1 MKHRERKG
9 GNNFHRGDKMTRVY
23 NFSAGPACLPEW
35 VLTKAANEMLD
46 AHNSGMSVMEMSHRS
61 SEFKDII
68 DTCKAR
74 LKRLMNIPDE
84 YEILFLQG
92 GASLQF
98 TMVPLNLEK
107 HNVDLINTGQWTKKA
122 LKEHEKLGKV
132 NVVASS
138 AEDNFTYIPKIKQE
152 DLSEDSDYVY
162 ICENN
167 TIYGTKYKELPPHE
181 GKLLVADLSSC
192 ILSERTDVSKY
203 DLIFAGAQK
212 NMGPAGLTVVI
223 IKKDLIGL
231 ADEKTPSML
240 NYKTYADNDSMFNTP
255 PTYAIYI
262 CGLVLEWLETQI
274 GGLENMEKINREKA
288 KLLYDYIDASKLYS
302 NPERKELS
310 MVFQFEHIGLDQIE
324 GKEKW
329 DVKSLELLDLK
340 KVLSKWQTEL
350 EGHGWNSLFWNNHD
364 LPRIVSR
371 WGNDGD
377 YRVLSAKMLAT
388 LLHGMKGTPYIYQ
401 GEEIGMTNV
410 PFQTID
416 EFPDIET
423 QNIYQERL
431 KAGFTEEE
439 TMYAIR
445 AKARDNA
452 RTPMQWNAEKNA
464 GFTEGIPWYR
474 VNPNYK
480 EINVEQALA
489 DPESVFYHYQKLIQL
504 RKEHEV
510 MVYGTYQLL
519 FPEDEDLYI
528 YTRTLEEE
536 KWLIVCN
543 FHEKTRKL
551 QCKRA
556 GQVMLS
562 NYADTPAAEKITELR
577 PYEAVIYQMESWD
590 ANHGERGQDHSS
602 DFEADI
608 ELV

>member
-1 MKHRERKG
+1 MKNAWWKEAVIYQIYPRSFCDS
-9 GNNFHRGDKMTRVY
+9 NGDGIGDIEGIISK
-23 NFSAGPACLPEW
+23 
-35 VLTKAANEMLD
+35 LD
-46 AHNSGMSVMEMSHRS
+46 Y
-61 SEFKDII
+61 
-68 DTCKAR
+68 
-74 LKRLMNIPDE
+74 LKRLGIDIIWLSPIYESPNDDNGYDISDYRDIMDE
-84 YEILFLQG
+84 FG
-92 GASLQF
+92 
-98 TMVPLNLEK
+98 TMEDMDNL
-107 HNVDLINTGQWTKKA
+107 
-122 LKEHEKLGKV
+122 LKEANDRGITILM
-132 NVVASS
+132 
-138 AEDNFTYIPKIKQE
+138 
-152 DLSEDSDYVY
+152 DLVLNHTSDEHKWF
-162 ICENN
+162 IEAKNN
-167 TIYGTKYKELPPHE
+167 PN
-181 GKLLVADLSSC
+181 
-192 ILSERTDVSKY
+192 SKY
-203 DLIFAGAQK
+203 RDYYVFRKPVDGKEPNEMKSTFSGSAWELDKDSNEYYLHLFSKKQPDLNWENKEVRNELYDMINFWIDKGVGGFRLDVIDLVGKEPDKLITA
-212 NMGPAGLTVVI
+212 NGPKLHEYINEMNVNTFG
-223 IKKDLIGL
+223 KKDLLTVGETWG
-231 ADEKTPSML
+231 ATPEI
-240 NYKTYADNDSMFNTP
+240 A
-255 PTYAIYI
+255 
-262 CGLVLEWLETQI
+262 
-274 GGLENMEKINREKA
+274 
-288 KLLYDYIDASKLYS
+288 KLYS
-302 NPERKELS
+302 NPIRNELS
-310 MVFQFEHIGLDQIE
+310 MVFQFEHISLDEIP
-324 GKEKW
+324 GKTKW
-329 DVKSLELLDLK
+329 DLAPLNFIKLK
-340 KVLSKWQTEL
+340 EVFNKWQTEL
-350 EGHGWNSLFWNNHD
+350 DNEGWNSLFWNNHD

-464 GFTEGIPWYR
+464 GFTEGTPWYR

-577 PYEAVIYQMESWD
+577 PYEAVIYQMESWN
-590 ANHGERGQDHSS
+590 ANHGERGQDYSS

>member
-1 MKHRERKG
+1 MEKKWWQSSVVYQIYPRSFADSNGDGMGDIPGITGKIEYLKKLGVNVLWICPIYQSPQDDNGYDISDYRTVYPEFGTMEDMKILIQKCQDNDIKIIMDLVVNHTSDEHPWFIEAKKSLDNPYRDYYIWRKG
-9 GNNFHRGDKMTRVY
+9 EDGQPPNDLMSNFGG
-23 NFSAGPACLPEW
+23 SAWEYSPE
-35 VLTKAANEMLD
+35 T
-46 AHNSGMSVMEMSHRS
+46 
-61 SEFKDII
+61 
-68 DTCKAR
+68 
-74 LKRLMNIPDE
+74 DE
-84 YEILFLQG
+84 YYLHFYSKKQPDLNWENPKLRQKIYDMMNWWLDQG
-92 GASLQF
+92 IAGF
-98 TMVPLNLEK
+98 RM
-107 HNVDLINTGQWTKKA
+107 
-122 LKEHEKLGKV
+122 
-132 NVVASS
+132 
-138 AEDNFTYIPKIKQE
+138 
-152 DLSEDSDYVY
+152 
-162 ICENN
+162 
-167 TIYGTKYKELPPHE
+167 
-181 GKLLVADLSSC
+181 
-192 ILSERTDVSKY
+192 DV
-203 DLIFAGAQK
+203 I
-212 NMGPAGLTVVI
+212 
-223 IKKDLIGL
+223 DLIGKIP
-231 ADEKTPSML
+231 DQKIKENGPML
-240 NYKTYADNDSMFNTP
+240 HKYLQEMNEATFGHRDSMTVGECWGATP
-255 PTYAIYI
+255 
-262 CGLVLEWLETQI
+262 EI
-274 GGLENMEKINREKA
+274 GR
-288 KLLYDYIDASKLYS
+288 LYTDPA
-302 NPERKELS
+302 RKELS
-310 MVFQFEHIGLDQIE
+310 MIFQFEQIQLDKKPGGQR
-324 GKEKW
+324 W
-329 DVKSLELLDLK
+329 DLK
-340 KVLSKWQTEL
+340 PLYLPDLKCVFSKWQTEL

-536 KWLIVCN
+536 KWLIVCS

>member
-1 MKHRERKG
+1 MEKKWWQSSVVYQIYPRSFADS
-9 GNNFHRGDKMTRVY
+9 NGDGM
-23 NFSAGPACLPEW
+23 GDLPGITGKIEY
-35 VLTKAANEMLD
+35 
-46 AHNSGMSVMEMSHRS
+46 
-61 SEFKDII
+61 
-68 DTCKAR
+68 
-74 LKRLMNIPDE
+74 LK
-84 YEILFLQG
+84 
-92 GASLQF
+92 
-98 TMVPLNLEK
+98 
-107 HNVDLINTGQWTKKA
+107 
-122 LKEHEKLGKV
+122 KLGV
-132 NVVASS
+132 NVLWICPIYQSPQD
-138 AEDNFTYIPKIKQE
+138 DNGYDI
-152 DLSEDSDYVY
+152 SDYRAVY
-162 ICENN
+162 PEFGTMEN
-167 TIYGTKYKELPPHE
+167 
-181 GKLLVADLSSC
+181 
-192 ILSERTDVSKY
+192 
-203 DLIFAGAQK
+203 
-212 NMGPAGLTVVI
+212 M
-223 IKKDLIGL
+223 KDLI
-231 ADEKTPSML
+231 K
-240 NYKTYADNDSMFNTP
+240 KCKDNDIKIIMDLVVNHTSDEHPWFIESKKSLDNPYRDYYIWRKGTDGRPPNELMSNFGGSAWQYSPETDEYYLHFYSKKQPDLNWENPKLRQEIYDMMNWWLDQGIAGFRMDVIDLIGKIPDQKIKENGPKLHSYLHEMNEATFGHRDSMTVGECWGATP
-255 PTYAIYI
+255 
-262 CGLVLEWLETQI
+262 EI
-274 GGLENMEKINREKA
+274 GR
-288 KLLYDYIDASKLYS
+288 LYTD
-302 NPERKELS
+302 PERKELS
-310 MVFQFEHIGLDQIE
+310 MIFQFEQIQLDKKPGGQR
-324 GKEKW
+324 W
-329 DVKSLELLDLK
+329 DLKSLYLPDLK
-340 KVLSKWQTEL
+340 RVFSKWQTEL

-371 WGNDGD
+371 WGNDGE

-423 QNIYQERL
+423 QNIYKERL

-439 TMYAIR
+439 TMHAIR

-464 GFTEGIPWYR
+464 GFTEGTPWYR

-504 RKEHEV
+504 RKEHDI

-543 FHEKTRKL
+543 FHEKTRKFR
-551 QCKRA
+551 CKRA

-562 NYADTPAAEKITELR
+562 NYADTPATEKIAELR

-590 ANHGERGQDHSS
+590 ANHGECGQDHSS

>member
-1 MKHRERKG
+1 MEKKWWQSSVVYQIYPRSFADS
-9 GNNFHRGDKMTRVY
+9 NGDGM
-23 NFSAGPACLPEW
+23 GDLPGITGKIEY
-35 VLTKAANEMLD
+35 
-46 AHNSGMSVMEMSHRS
+46 
-61 SEFKDII
+61 
-68 DTCKAR
+68 
-74 LKRLMNIPDE
+74 LK
-84 YEILFLQG
+84 
-92 GASLQF
+92 
-98 TMVPLNLEK
+98 
-107 HNVDLINTGQWTKKA
+107 
-122 LKEHEKLGKV
+122 KLGV
-132 NVVASS
+132 NVLWICPIYQSPQD
-138 AEDNFTYIPKIKQE
+138 DNGYDI
-152 DLSEDSDYVY
+152 SDYRAVY
-162 ICENN
+162 PEFGTMEN
-167 TIYGTKYKELPPHE
+167 
-181 GKLLVADLSSC
+181 
-192 ILSERTDVSKY
+192 
-203 DLIFAGAQK
+203 
-212 NMGPAGLTVVI
+212 M
-223 IKKDLIGL
+223 KDLIQ
-231 ADEKTPSML
+231 KC
-240 NYKTYADNDSMFNTP
+240 KDNDIKIIMDLVVNHTSDEHPWFIESKKSLDNPYRDYYIWRKGTDGRPPNDLMSNFGGSAWEYSPETDEYYLHFYSKKQPDLNWENPKLRQEIYDMMNWWLDQGIAGFRMDVIDLIGKIPDQKIKENGPKLHSYLHEMNEATFGHRDSMTVGECWGATP
-255 PTYAIYI
+255 
-262 CGLVLEWLETQI
+262 EI
-274 GGLENMEKINREKA
+274 GR
-288 KLLYDYIDASKLYS
+288 LYTD
-302 NPERKELS
+302 PERKELS
-310 MVFQFEHIGLDQIE
+310 MIFQFEQIQLDKKPGGQR
-324 GKEKW
+324 W
-329 DVKSLELLDLK
+329 DLKSLYLPDLK
-340 KVLSKWQTEL
+340 RVFSKWQTEL

-371 WGNDGD
+371 WGNDGE

-464 GFTEGIPWYR
+464 GFTEGTPWYR

-504 RKEHEV
+504 RKEHDI

-543 FHEKTRKL
+543 FHEKTRKFR
-551 QCKRA
+551 CKRA

-562 NYADTPAAEKITELR
+562 NYADTPATEKIAELR

-590 ANHGERGQDHSS
+590 ANHGECGQDHSS

>member
-1 MKHRERKG
+1 MEKKWWQSSVVYQIYPRSFADSNGDGMGDIPGITGEIEYLKKLGVNVLWICPIYQSPQDDNGYDISAYRAIYPEFGTMEDMKSLIQKCKDNDIKIIMDLVVNHTSDEHPWFIEAKKSLDNPYRDYYIWRKG
-9 GNNFHRGDKMTRVY
+9 TDGRPPNDLMSNFGG
-23 NFSAGPACLPEW
+23 SAWEYSPE
-35 VLTKAANEMLD
+35 T
-46 AHNSGMSVMEMSHRS
+46 
-61 SEFKDII
+61 
-68 DTCKAR
+68 
-74 LKRLMNIPDE
+74 DE
-84 YEILFLQG
+84 YYLHFYSKKQPDLNWENPKLRQEIYDMMNWWLDQG
-92 GASLQF
+92 IAGF
-98 TMVPLNLEK
+98 RM
-107 HNVDLINTGQWTKKA
+107 
-122 LKEHEKLGKV
+122 
-132 NVVASS
+132 
-138 AEDNFTYIPKIKQE
+138 
-152 DLSEDSDYVY
+152 
-162 ICENN
+162 
-167 TIYGTKYKELPPHE
+167 
-181 GKLLVADLSSC
+181 
-192 ILSERTDVSKY
+192 DV
-203 DLIFAGAQK
+203 I
-212 NMGPAGLTVVI
+212 
-223 IKKDLIGL
+223 DLIGKIPDQKIKENGPKL
-231 ADEKTPSML
+231 HSYLHEMNEATFGHR
-240 NYKTYADNDSMFNTP
+240 DSMTVGECWGATP
-255 PTYAIYI
+255 
-262 CGLVLEWLETQI
+262 EI
-274 GGLENMEKINREKA
+274 GR
-288 KLLYDYIDASKLYS
+288 LYTD
-302 NPERKELS
+302 PERKELS
-310 MVFQFEHIGLDQIE
+310 MIFQFEQIQLDKKPGGQR
-324 GKEKW
+324 W
-329 DVKSLELLDLK
+329 DLKSLYLPDLK
-340 KVLSKWQTEL
+340 RVFSKWQTEL

-371 WGNDGD
+371 WGNDGE

-423 QNIYQERL
+423 QNIYKERL

-439 TMYAIR
+439 TMHAIR

-464 GFTEGIPWYR
+464 GFTEGTPWYR

-504 RKEHEV
+504 RKEHDI

-543 FHEKTRKL
+543 FHEKTRKFR
-551 QCKRA
+551 CKRA

-562 NYADTPAAEKITELR
+562 NYADTPATEKIAELR

-590 ANHGERGQDHSS
+590 ANHGECGQDHSS

>member
-1 MKHRERKG
+1 MEKKWWQSSVVYQIYPRSFADSNGDGMGDIPGITGKIEYLKKLGVNVLWICPIYQSPQDDNGYDISDYRTVYPEFGTMEDMKILIQKCQDNDIKIIMDLVVNHTSDEHPWFIEAKKSLDNPYRDYYIWRKG
-9 GNNFHRGDKMTRVY
+9 EDGQPPNDLMSNFGG
-23 NFSAGPACLPEW
+23 SAWEYSPE
-35 VLTKAANEMLD
+35 T
-46 AHNSGMSVMEMSHRS
+46 
-61 SEFKDII
+61 
-68 DTCKAR
+68 
-74 LKRLMNIPDE
+74 DE
-84 YEILFLQG
+84 YYLHFYSKKQPDLNWENPKLRQEIYDMMNWWLDQG
-92 GASLQF
+92 IAGF
-98 TMVPLNLEK
+98 RM
-107 HNVDLINTGQWTKKA
+107 
-122 LKEHEKLGKV
+122 
-132 NVVASS
+132 
-138 AEDNFTYIPKIKQE
+138 
-152 DLSEDSDYVY
+152 
-162 ICENN
+162 
-167 TIYGTKYKELPPHE
+167 
-181 GKLLVADLSSC
+181 
-192 ILSERTDVSKY
+192 DV
-203 DLIFAGAQK
+203 I
-212 NMGPAGLTVVI
+212 
-223 IKKDLIGL
+223 DLIGKIP
-231 ADEKTPSML
+231 DQKIKENGPML
-240 NYKTYADNDSMFNTP
+240 HKYLQEMNEATFGHRDSMTVGECWGATP
-255 PTYAIYI
+255 
-262 CGLVLEWLETQI
+262 EI
-274 GGLENMEKINREKA
+274 GR
-288 KLLYDYIDASKLYS
+288 LYTDPA
-302 NPERKELS
+302 RKELS
-310 MVFQFEHIGLDQIE
+310 MIFQFEQIQLDKKPGGQR
-324 GKEKW
+324 W
-329 DVKSLELLDLK
+329 DLK
-340 KVLSKWQTEL
+340 PLYLPDLKCVFSKWQTEL

-590 ANHGERGQDHSS
+590 ANPGERGQDHSS

>member
-1 MKHRERKG
+1 MEKKWWQSSVVYQIYPRSFADS
-9 GNNFHRGDKMTRVY
+9 NGDGM
-23 NFSAGPACLPEW
+23 GDLPGITGKIEY
-35 VLTKAANEMLD
+35 
-46 AHNSGMSVMEMSHRS
+46 
-61 SEFKDII
+61 
-68 DTCKAR
+68 
-74 LKRLMNIPDE
+74 LK
-84 YEILFLQG
+84 
-92 GASLQF
+92 
-98 TMVPLNLEK
+98 
-107 HNVDLINTGQWTKKA
+107 
-122 LKEHEKLGKV
+122 KLGV
-132 NVVASS
+132 NVLWICPIYQSPQD
-138 AEDNFTYIPKIKQE
+138 DNGYDI
-152 DLSEDSDYVY
+152 SDYRAVY
-162 ICENN
+162 PKFGTMEN
-167 TIYGTKYKELPPHE
+167 
-181 GKLLVADLSSC
+181 
-192 ILSERTDVSKY
+192 
-203 DLIFAGAQK
+203 
-212 NMGPAGLTVVI
+212 M
-223 IKKDLIGL
+223 KDLIQ
-231 ADEKTPSML
+231 KC
-240 NYKTYADNDSMFNTP
+240 KDNDIKIIMDLVVNHTSDEHPWFIESKKSLHNPYRDYYIWRKGTDGRPPNDLMSNFGGSAWEYSPETDEYYLHFYSKKQPDLNWENPKLRQEIYDMMNWWLDQGIAGFRMDVIDLIGKIPDQKIKENGPKLHSYLHEMNEATFGHRDSMTVGECWGATP
-255 PTYAIYI
+255 
-262 CGLVLEWLETQI
+262 EI
-274 GGLENMEKINREKA
+274 GR
-288 KLLYDYIDASKLYS
+288 LYTD
-302 NPERKELS
+302 PERKELS
-310 MVFQFEHIGLDQIE
+310 MIFQFEQIQLDKKPGGQR
-324 GKEKW
+324 W
-329 DVKSLELLDLK
+329 DLKSLYLPDLK
-340 KVLSKWQTEL
+340 RVFSKWQTEL

-371 WGNDGD
+371 WGNDGE

-423 QNIYQERL
+423 QNIYKERL

-439 TMYAIR
+439 TMHAIR

-464 GFTEGIPWYR
+464 GFTEGTPWYR

-504 RKEHEV
+504 RKEHDI

-543 FHEKTRKL
+543 FHEKTRKFR
-551 QCKRA
+551 CKRA

-562 NYADTPAAEKITELR
+562 NYADTPATEKIAELR

-590 ANHGERGQDHSS
+590 ANHGECGQDHSS

>member
-1 MKHRERKG
+1 MEKKWWQSSVVYQIYPRSFADSNGDGMGDIPGIIGKIEYLKKLGVNVLWICPIYQSPQDDNGYDISDYRTVYPEFGTMEDMKILIQKCQDNDIKIIMDLVVNHTSDEHPWFIEAKKSLDNPYRDYYIWRKG
-9 GNNFHRGDKMTRVY
+9 EDGQPPNDLMSNFGG
-23 NFSAGPACLPEW
+23 SAWEYSPE
-35 VLTKAANEMLD
+35 TNEYYLHFYSKKQPDLNWENPKLRQEIYDMMNWWLD
-46 AHNSGMSVMEMSHRS
+46 
-61 SEFKDII
+61 
-68 DTCKAR
+68 
-74 LKRLMNIPDE
+74 
-84 YEILFLQG
+84 QG
-92 GASLQF
+92 IAGF
-98 TMVPLNLEK
+98 RM
-107 HNVDLINTGQWTKKA
+107 
-122 LKEHEKLGKV
+122 
-132 NVVASS
+132 
-138 AEDNFTYIPKIKQE
+138 
-152 DLSEDSDYVY
+152 
-162 ICENN
+162 
-167 TIYGTKYKELPPHE
+167 
-181 GKLLVADLSSC
+181 
-192 ILSERTDVSKY
+192 DV
-203 DLIFAGAQK
+203 I
-212 NMGPAGLTVVI
+212 
-223 IKKDLIGL
+223 DLIGKIP
-231 ADEKTPSML
+231 DQKIKENGPML
-240 NYKTYADNDSMFNTP
+240 HKYLHEMNEATFGHRDSMTVGECWGATP
-255 PTYAIYI
+255 
-262 CGLVLEWLETQI
+262 EI
-274 GGLENMEKINREKA
+274 GR
-288 KLLYDYIDASKLYS
+288 LYTDPA
-302 NPERKELS
+302 RKELS
-310 MVFQFEHIGLDQIE
+310 MIFQFEQIQLDKKPGGQR
-324 GKEKW
+324 W
-329 DVKSLELLDLK
+329 DLK
-340 KVLSKWQTEL
+340 PLYLPDLKCVFSKWQTEL

-543 FHEKTRKL
+543 CHEKTRKL

-590 ANHGERGQDHSS
+590 ANHGERRQDHSS

>member
-1 MKHRERKG
+1 MEKKWWQSSVVYQIYPRSFADS
-9 GNNFHRGDKMTRVY
+9 NGDGM
-23 NFSAGPACLPEW
+23 GDLPGITGKIEY
-35 VLTKAANEMLD
+35 
-46 AHNSGMSVMEMSHRS
+46 
-61 SEFKDII
+61 
-68 DTCKAR
+68 
-74 LKRLMNIPDE
+74 LK
-84 YEILFLQG
+84 
-92 GASLQF
+92 
-98 TMVPLNLEK
+98 
-107 HNVDLINTGQWTKKA
+107 
-122 LKEHEKLGKV
+122 KLGV
-132 NVVASS
+132 NVLWICPIYQSPQD
-138 AEDNFTYIPKIKQE
+138 DNGYDI
-152 DLSEDSDYVY
+152 SDYRAVY
-162 ICENN
+162 PEFGTMEN
-167 TIYGTKYKELPPHE
+167 
-181 GKLLVADLSSC
+181 
-192 ILSERTDVSKY
+192 
-203 DLIFAGAQK
+203 
-212 NMGPAGLTVVI
+212 M
-223 IKKDLIGL
+223 KDLI
-231 ADEKTPSML
+231 K
-240 NYKTYADNDSMFNTP
+240 KCKDNDIKIIMDLVVNHTSDEHPWFIESKKSLDNPYRDYYIWRKGTDGRPPNDLMSNFGGSAWEYSPETDEYYLHFYSKKQPDLNWENPKLRQEIYDMMNWWLDQGIAGFRMDVIDLIGKIPDQKIKENGPKLHSYLHEMNEATFGHRDSMTVGECWGATP
-255 PTYAIYI
+255 
-262 CGLVLEWLETQI
+262 EI
-274 GGLENMEKINREKA
+274 GR
-288 KLLYDYIDASKLYS
+288 LYTD
-302 NPERKELS
+302 PERKELS
-310 MVFQFEHIGLDQIE
+310 MIFQFEQIQLDKKPGGQR
-324 GKEKW
+324 W
-329 DVKSLELLDLK
+329 DLKSLYLPDLK
-340 KVLSKWQTEL
+340 RVFSKWQTEL

-371 WGNDGD
+371 WGNDGE

-423 QNIYQERL
+423 QNIYKERL

-439 TMYAIR
+439 TMHAIR

-464 GFTEGIPWYR
+464 GFTEGTPWYR

-504 RKEHEV
+504 RKEHDI

-543 FHEKTRKL
+543 FHEKTRKFR
-551 QCKRA
+551 CKRA

-562 NYADTPAAEKITELR
+562 NYADTPATEKIAELR

-590 ANHGERGQDHSS
+590 ANHGECGQDHSS

>member
-1 MKHRERKG
+1 MEKKWWQSSVVYQIYPRSFADSNGDGMGDIPGIIGKIEYLKKLGVNVLWICPIYQSPQDDNGYDISDYRTVYPEFGTMEDMKILIQKCQDNDIKIIMDLVVNHTSDEHPWFIEAKKSLDNPYRDYYIWRKG
-9 GNNFHRGDKMTRVY
+9 EDGQPPNDLMSNFGG
-23 NFSAGPACLPEW
+23 SAWEYSPE
-35 VLTKAANEMLD
+35 TNEYYLHFYSKKQPDLNWENPKLRQEIYDMMNWWLD
-46 AHNSGMSVMEMSHRS
+46 
-61 SEFKDII
+61 
-68 DTCKAR
+68 
-74 LKRLMNIPDE
+74 
-84 YEILFLQG
+84 QG
-92 GASLQF
+92 IAGF
-98 TMVPLNLEK
+98 RM
-107 HNVDLINTGQWTKKA
+107 
-122 LKEHEKLGKV
+122 
-132 NVVASS
+132 
-138 AEDNFTYIPKIKQE
+138 
-152 DLSEDSDYVY
+152 
-162 ICENN
+162 
-167 TIYGTKYKELPPHE
+167 
-181 GKLLVADLSSC
+181 
-192 ILSERTDVSKY
+192 DV
-203 DLIFAGAQK
+203 I
-212 NMGPAGLTVVI
+212 
-223 IKKDLIGL
+223 DLIGKIP
-231 ADEKTPSML
+231 DQKIKENGPML
-240 NYKTYADNDSMFNTP
+240 HKYLHEMNEATFGHRDSMTVGECWGATP
-255 PTYAIYI
+255 
-262 CGLVLEWLETQI
+262 EI
-274 GGLENMEKINREKA
+274 GR
-288 KLLYDYIDASKLYS
+288 LYTDPA
-302 NPERKELS
+302 RKELS
-310 MVFQFEHIGLDQIE
+310 MIFQFEQIQLDKKPGGQR
-324 GKEKW
+324 W
-329 DVKSLELLDLK
+329 DLK
-340 KVLSKWQTEL
+340 PLYLPDLKCVFSKWQTEL

-551 QCKRA
+551 HCKRA

>member
-1 MKHRERKG
+1 MEKKWWQSSVVYQIYPRSFADS
-9 GNNFHRGDKMTRVY
+9 NGDGM
-23 NFSAGPACLPEW
+23 GDLPGITGKIEY
-35 VLTKAANEMLD
+35 
-46 AHNSGMSVMEMSHRS
+46 
-61 SEFKDII
+61 
-68 DTCKAR
+68 
-74 LKRLMNIPDE
+74 LK
-84 YEILFLQG
+84 
-92 GASLQF
+92 
-98 TMVPLNLEK
+98 
-107 HNVDLINTGQWTKKA
+107 
-122 LKEHEKLGKV
+122 KLGV
-132 NVVASS
+132 NVLWICPIYQSPQD
-138 AEDNFTYIPKIKQE
+138 DNGYDI
-152 DLSEDSDYVY
+152 SDYRAVY
-162 ICENN
+162 PEFGTMEN
-167 TIYGTKYKELPPHE
+167 
-181 GKLLVADLSSC
+181 
-192 ILSERTDVSKY
+192 
-203 DLIFAGAQK
+203 
-212 NMGPAGLTVVI
+212 M
-223 IKKDLIGL
+223 KDLIQ
-231 ADEKTPSML
+231 KC
-240 NYKTYADNDSMFNTP
+240 KDNDIKIIMDLVVNHTSDEHPWFIEAKKSLDNPYRDYYIWRKGTDGRPPNDLMSNFGGSAWKYSPETDEYYLHFYSKKQPDLNWENPKLRQEIYDMMNWWLDQGIAGFRMDVIDLIGKIPDQKIKENGPKLHSYLHEMNEATFGHRDSMTVGECWGATP
-255 PTYAIYI
+255 
-262 CGLVLEWLETQI
+262 EI
-274 GGLENMEKINREKA
+274 GR
-288 KLLYDYIDASKLYS
+288 LYTD
-302 NPERKELS
+302 PERKELS
-310 MVFQFEHIGLDQIE
+310 MIFQFEQIQLDKKPGGQR
-324 GKEKW
+324 W
-329 DVKSLELLDLK
+329 DLKSLYLPDLK
-340 KVLSKWQTEL
+340 RVFSKWQTEL

-371 WGNDGD
+371 WGNDGE

-423 QNIYQERL
+423 QNIYKERL

-439 TMYAIR
+439 TMHAIR

-464 GFTEGIPWYR
+464 GFTEGTPWYR

-504 RKEHEV
+504 RKEHDI

-543 FHEKTRKL
+543 FHEKTRKFR
-551 QCKRA
+551 CKRA

-562 NYADTPAAEKITELR
+562 NYADTPATEKIAELR

-590 ANHGERGQDHSS
+590 ANHGECGQDHSS

>member
-1 MKHRERKG
+1 MEKKWWQNSVVYQIYPRSFADSNGDGMGDIPGITGKIEYLKKLGVNVLWICPIYQSPQDDNGYDISDYRTVYPEFGTMEDMKILIQKCQDNDIKIIMDLVVNHTSDEHPWFIEAKKSLDNPYRDYYIWRKG
-9 GNNFHRGDKMTRVY
+9 EDGQPPNDLMSNFGG
-23 NFSAGPACLPEW
+23 SAWEYSPE
-35 VLTKAANEMLD
+35 T
-46 AHNSGMSVMEMSHRS
+46 
-61 SEFKDII
+61 
-68 DTCKAR
+68 
-74 LKRLMNIPDE
+74 DE
-84 YEILFLQG
+84 YYLHFYSKKQPDLNWENPKLRQKIYDMMNWWLDQG
-92 GASLQF
+92 IAGF
-98 TMVPLNLEK
+98 RM
-107 HNVDLINTGQWTKKA
+107 
-122 LKEHEKLGKV
+122 
-132 NVVASS
+132 
-138 AEDNFTYIPKIKQE
+138 
-152 DLSEDSDYVY
+152 
-162 ICENN
+162 
-167 TIYGTKYKELPPHE
+167 
-181 GKLLVADLSSC
+181 
-192 ILSERTDVSKY
+192 DV
-203 DLIFAGAQK
+203 I
-212 NMGPAGLTVVI
+212 
-223 IKKDLIGL
+223 DLIGKIP
-231 ADEKTPSML
+231 DQKIKENGPML
-240 NYKTYADNDSMFNTP
+240 HKYLQEMNEATFGHRDSMTVGECWGATP
-255 PTYAIYI
+255 
-262 CGLVLEWLETQI
+262 EI
-274 GGLENMEKINREKA
+274 GR
-288 KLLYDYIDASKLYS
+288 LYTDPA
-302 NPERKELS
+302 RKELS
-310 MVFQFEHIGLDQIE
+310 MIFQFEQIQLDKKPGGQR
-324 GKEKW
+324 W
-329 DVKSLELLDLK
+329 DLK
-340 KVLSKWQTEL
+340 PLYLPDLKCVFSKWQTEL

-551 QCKRA
+551 QCERA